1 MEENKTIEQEAP
13 VVETPA
19 VEETVA
25 EAPAVEAAPAAET
38 KKVCSNASVDPA
50 DFDWDA
56 FENEGEYG
64 DRAQVAEA
72 YEKTLTKVC

>member
-13 VVETPA
+13 VVEAPA

-38 KKVCSNASVDPA
+38 KKVLERHSQRKPLIDLATYACTDEFVSRIGRLP
-50 DFDWDA
+50 
-56 FENEGEYG
+56 
-64 DRAQVAEA
+64 
-72 YEKTLTKVC
+72 